1 MGYDPPTTP
10 SAERRAIDEHRA
22 VVAQAEAAFPCLFQA
37 LEDQGGVGA
46 DAERVLTFHLA
57 DLFHQ
62 CGRAMLFVEL
72 HIHLV
77 DGPGAE
83 ERVGVV
89 PAGAH
94 QSHDAQKEK
103 NSTFH
108 DAKIVKLV
116 ELRDMKISCIFAKTN
131 HAMCKPYDQDH
142 SNPTMA
148 SESAV
153 ALEPAT
159 STVTEAVL
167 AEECLSLEESKK
179 LVVEMVHRHYH
190 PEQ

>member
-1 MGYDPPTTP
+1 MGYDPPIAP
-10 SAERRAIDEHRA
+10 SAERRTVDEHRA

-83 ERVGVV
+83 ERVRLRL
-89 PAGAH
+89 AGAK
-94 QSHDAQKEK
+94 QGRETQEEK
-103 NSTFH
+103 KSVFH
-108 DAKIVKLV
+108 GAKIQ
-116 ELRDMKISCIFAKTN
+116 INSSFAYCGASRWNALPQRLTN
-131 HAMCKPYDQDH
+131 PVGINY
-142 SNPTMA
+142 
-148 SESAV
+148 
-153 ALEPAT
+153 
-159 STVTEAVL
+159 
-167 AEECLSLEESKK
+167 
-179 LVVEMVHRHYH
+179 R
-190 PEQ
+190 

>member
-10 SAERRAIDEHRA
+10 GAERRAVDDHCA
-22 VVAQAEAAFPCLFQA
+22 VAAQTEAAFPSLFQA

-46 DAERVLTFHLA
+46 DVERVLTFHLA

-72 HIHLV
+72 HIYLV

-83 ERVGVV
+83 EWVGVV

-94 QSHDAQKEK
+94 QSHDAQEEK

-108 DAKIVKLV
+108 DAK
-116 ELRDMKISCIFAKTN
+116 LRFMGYTSCGNLKKIDGIILLKKRITIKQS
-131 HAMCKPYDQDH
+131 
-142 SNPTMA
+142 S
-148 SESAV
+148 
-153 ALEPAT
+153 
-159 STVTEAVL
+159 VL
-167 AEECLSLEESKK
+167 DDF
-179 LVVEMVHRHYH
+179 
-190 PEQ
+190 